1 MASSKRHGVTV
12 IEMLV
17 VIAIISIMLALIMG
31 GVMMVRGVNMAT
43 TTNIEIREM
52 ATGLENFK
60 AKYGVYPPSRVTLS
74 PSSATCDAIISQMW
88 PNIDHASAIGIGAG
102 GLGLS
107 GPVTLTGDQCLV
119 FFLGGTQ
126 DSDGC
131 KGFSTS
137 SRNPF
142 QRTGERNPP
151 LFKFKTQRLFTRP
164 GSSFFSYGDGFYK
177 LNVNQAEQST
187 YYAYFAP
194 VKGVGYV
201 ETHCGDPSDPN
212 QRDYRD
218 YKGNTPKPYM
228 DAASAYLNRQTF
240 QILSAGKNTLWGT
253 ARRWAPG
260 MALTDADS
268 LDNITNFANG
278 PLTGS

>member
-88 PNIDHASAIGIGAG
+88 PGINHAAAFG
-102 GLGLS
+102 GLGPA
-107 GPVTLTGDQCLV
+107 PVPLTGDQCLV
-119 FFLGGTQ
+119 FFLGGVQ
-126 DSDGC
+126 DADGC

-137 SRNPF
+137 SVNPF
-142 QRTGERNPP
+142 QPPALGDKERQAPF
-151 LFKFKTQRLFTRP
+151 FKFKPQRLFKRP

-201 ETHCGDPSDPN
+201 ETHCNAQG
-212 QRDYRD
+212 D

>member
-1 MASSKRHGVTV
+1 
-12 IEMLV
+12 MLV

-31 GVMMVRGVNMAT
+31 GVMMVRGVDMAA

-60 AKYGVYPPSRVTLS
+60 ARYGFYPPSRVTLS
-74 PSSATCDAIISQMW
+74 PSSATCDAIVSQMW
-88 PNIDHASAIGIGAG
+88 PGIDHTSAIGAG

-142 QRTGERNPP
+142 QRPAAGELDRQSPF
-151 LFKFKTQRLFTRP
+151 FKFKTQRLFTRP

-177 LNVNQAEQST
+177 LNVNGAERIT

-194 VKGVGYV
+194 VKNVGYV
-201 ETHCGDPSDPN
+201 DTHCTQGDF
-212 QRDYRD
+212 
-218 YKGNTPKPYM
+218 KGNTPKPFK

-240 QILSAGKNTLWGT
+240 QIMSAGKNTLWGT
-253 ARRWAPG
+253 ARLWAAG
-260 MALTDADS
+260 MALTDVDS
-268 LDNITNFANG
+268 IDNITNFANG
-278 PLTGS
+278 PLTGN

>member
-60 AKYGVYPPSRVTLS
+60 AKYGFYPPSKVTLTTS
-74 PSSATCDAIISQMW
+74 KDTCDAIISQMW
-88 PNIDHASAIGIGAG
+88 PNIDHASAIGAG

-177 LNVNQAEQST
+177 LNVNQAEQIT

-201 ETHCGDPSDPN
+201 ETHCNAQG
-212 QRDYRD
+212 D
-218 YKGNTPKPYM
+218 YKGNTPKPYK
-228 DAASAYLNRQTF
+228 DAASAYLNRQSF

-253 ARRWAPG
+253 ARLWAPG